1 MRLKNN
7 KLNLDKK
14 ELTEKILLSNTNF
27 SDIISNKNNK
37 HDINNEDEND
47 YNILI

>member
-27 SDIISNKNNK
+27 SDIISNKNITY
-37 HDINNEDEND
+37 DINNEDEND